1 MGTVGAW
8 SSCWLSLSRPVR
20 RLTRVDGR
28 SRPARAG
35 IFARSPN
42 PTTRPHT
49 RGAIGWSDSVQ
60 GLKQP
65 GRDESGRELAEGG
78 HEQRQIHM
86 ESIEMNEEARDQDG
100 QRGGATKQHAPESV
114 YRS

>member
-1 MGTVGAW
+1 
-8 SSCWLSLSRPVR
+8 
-20 RLTRVDGR
+20 
-28 SRPARAG
+28 
-35 IFARSPN
+35 
-42 PTTRPHT
+42 
-49 RGAIGWSDSVQ
+49 
-60 GLKQP
+60 
-65 GRDESGRELAEGG
+65 LAEGG